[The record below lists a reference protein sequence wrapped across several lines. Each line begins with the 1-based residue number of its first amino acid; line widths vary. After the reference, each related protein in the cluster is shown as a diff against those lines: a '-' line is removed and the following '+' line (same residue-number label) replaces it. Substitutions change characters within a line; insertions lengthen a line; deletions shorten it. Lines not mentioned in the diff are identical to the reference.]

1 MKGILLHTMC
11 HLLNRSRTFVTFRL
25 SSMQAFMSRSEMHFL
40 IPFASQHSPMKY
52 NDFMELADY
61 KSARAEKEAF
71 VTQVL
76 TTTTEYS
83 YRFHTSCRNDR
94 AIQVFNVF
102 LSAFASWRETFP
114 VKKTFQCNV
123 STEGVQKAFC
133 NILSSF
139 DRLRDRAHFGH
150 QLITHH
156 PSLITHYPLLITH
169 HP

>member
-1 MKGILLHTMC
+1 MMKGILLHTMC

-94 AIQVFNVF
+94 TIQTYNLF
-102 LSAFASWRETFP
+102 LWVSSSLRETYP
-114 VKKTFQCNV
+114 VKRLF
-123 STEGVQKAFC
+123 STHY
-133 NILSSF
+133 SSP
-139 DRLRDRAHFGH
+139 
-150 QLITHH
+150 ITHH
-156 PSLITHYPLLITH
+156 SSPITHNSLPITHYSLPITH
-169 HP
+169 Y